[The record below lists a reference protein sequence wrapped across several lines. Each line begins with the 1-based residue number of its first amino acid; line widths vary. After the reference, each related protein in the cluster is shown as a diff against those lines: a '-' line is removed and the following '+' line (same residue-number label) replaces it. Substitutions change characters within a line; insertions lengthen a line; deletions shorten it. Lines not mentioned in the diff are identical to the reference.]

1 MLAGARARA
10 GALGERDFALFFC
23 GYSLSLIGSGAVPV
37 ALSFALFARGG
48 GAGAVSAV
56 LGAEMTP
63 MILLLLLGGVIADR
77 LPRRTVMVSADLMR
91 CASQALLAVLLLTGH
106 GTLPAMV
113 VLAALLGIGN
123 AFYVPGRN
131 GLVPQVASAAN
142 LQSANALSGI
152 AQSAGA
158 LLGPFV
164 GGLLVAGAGAG
175 WAIAIDSASYAA
187 GALLLLSIR
196 VRGTPGAR
204 PATRMIDELAA
215 GWAEFTRRLWVWLVV
230 VQFSLFFLLVYGPMQ
245 VLGALGFAHVPGGA
259 LRWGGL
265 LSMLGAG
272 AVAGGLLALRLRP
285 ERPIQTSL
293 LLFLL
298 YALVPASL
306 AAHWPYGLQAG
317 CFLLGGFSLAVFN
330 VLWETTL
337 QRVIPP
343 EMLSRVSAYDVFGSL
358 CLLPLG
364 YVVAG
369 PMADLL
375 GMAGALW
382 LGAAY
387 TLLSTL
393 AVLLPAQ
400 VRGAGRLAG
409 GTG

>member
-1 MLAGARARA
+1 
-10 GALGERDFALFFC
+10 
-23 GYSLSLIGSGAVPV
+23 
-37 ALSFALFARGG
+37 
-48 GAGAVSAV
+48 
-56 LGAEMTP
+56 MTP

-77 LPRRTVMVSADLMR
+77 LPRRTVMVSADLLR
-91 CASQALLAVLLLTGH
+91 CASQAVLAVLLLTGH

-123 AFYVPGRN
+123 AFYIPGRN

-158 LLGPFV
+158 LLGPFA

-175 WAIAIDSASYAA
+175 WAIAIDSASYAL
-187 GALLLLSIR
+187 GALLLLSVR
-196 VRGTPGAR
+196 VRVTAGAR

-215 GWAEFTRRLWVWLVV
+215 GWIEFTRRLWVWLVV

-285 ERPIQTSL
+285 ERPIQASL

-298 YALVPASL
+298 YAPVPASL
-306 AAHWPYGLQAG
+306 AAHWPYAVQSG

-343 EMLSRVSAYDVFGSL
+343 ELLSRVSAYDVFGSL

-369 PMADLL
+369 PMSELL
-375 GMAGALW
+375 GVAGALW
-382 LGAAY
+382 LGAGY

-400 VRGAGRLAG
+400 VRRAGRLAG